1 MRHLK
6 YGLLAGAALFALAS
20 TAAADDLTRDFT
32 GVASGSVNYATGL
45 NAGAVLNRGETFSV
59 QSSDPINKEV
69 LLKSSSGNN
78 GGGSVE
84 ALVELGSNVV
94 SFKSG
99 TATVGPN
106 SVTNSQSGIDI
117 LFTNT
122 GDGTIALSPFGS
134 TITPA
139 GMGFFV
145 QDRLG
150 LAIDDNPF
158 TGYGQ
163 SETIHFSDFL
173 GVVGAGNTFAHAE
186 FDFVV
191 MTGAT
196 PLYTLSGFVNLSFNA
211 DGLFVVDENLTG
223 PGQAGQIL
231 KDFFTLNN
239 HHALVYDWQAT
250 NIVIPLGGLL
260 GGLSEQVVSYRA
272 NVTSWTRAPCI
283 NSGAN
288 CIVAFSGFG
297 DPVGRGGGVEEF
309 AAAFGDVGSFDVDG
323 GGDHDFV
330 IKRLKFELV
339 EVNVFHAVPEP
350 STWALMIGG
359 FGLAGAALRRR
370 RRVAYT

>member
-1 MRHLK
+1 MRQLK
-6 YGLLAGAALFALAS
+6 CGLLAGAALLALAS
-20 TAAADDLTRDFT
+20 AAAASDLTLGFS
-32 GVASGSVNYATGL
+32 GVKG
-45 NAGAVLNRGETFSV
+45 GAVVHNQTSYAAPTDAAG
-59 QSSDPINKEV
+59 QINGFVIAPNSGGSGGNVEAIV
-69 LLKSSSGNN
+69 NITSSSAIF
-78 GGGSVE
+78 E
-84 ALVELGSNVV
+84 
-94 SFKSG
+94 SG
-99 TATVGPN
+99 TGTVGTN
-106 SVTNSQSGIDI
+106 TQSNSQSGIDI

-150 LAIDDNPF
+150 LAIDGNPF

-196 PLYTLSGFVNLSFNA
+196 VLYTLSGFVNLSFNA
-211 DGLFVVDENLTG
+211 DGVFVVDENLTG
-223 PGQAGQIL
+223 PGEAGQIL

-260 GGLSEQVVSYRA
+260 GGGSEQVVSYRA

-297 DPVGRGGGVEEF
+297 DPVGRGGGVEEEF

-323 GGDHDFV
+323 GSDHDFV
-330 IKRLKFELV
+330 IQRLKFELV